1 MAPTH
6 EVATKLP
13 SRFATF
19 KVMFASAMTPEARLA
34 VLKQYVVHPDV
45 IQAAYAFF
53 CSSNKHHRSYR
64 AAMDA
69 VQHQR
74 LVEQQQQQ
82 PDGTTGV
89 LAAAVVEA
97 PTSAAP
103 NGDTSAQQ
111 ACEYLSTACA
121 VDGVA
126 VPGSM
131 DVAPDAPGPV
141 GVALHEHFSIAIP
154 RATQAEQH
162 EAIVGLFNDSPAHI
176 SPDVSAAAAAAA
188 MADGI
193 AVTGATDDD
202 TNAAV
207 APPALQRA
215 AVDGQ
220 PMATGDVQPRAEVGP
235 GGDVLRIQT
244 GSKPVALNDRRLLS
258 MLFPVLFPWGHGG
271 PDDTRPV
278 EVSLHS
284 CLQRYLCL
292 STTQFAEHPTFALVA
307 YHLVCCAEMATSAY
321 VSASVPVGNEGA
333 SQGSMWTR
341 LSADQIRLAV
351 YHLEEQRRAA
361 HENRPMR
368 APPNMDA
375 ATCECGLRSVDTAP
389 GLPSVA
395 VSPSSLVCTR

>member
-1 MAPTH
+1 MTQVHGAAPTH

-13 SRFATF
+13 SCFATF

-74 LVEQQQQQ
+74 LVEQQQLQ

-89 LAAAVVEA
+89 MAAAVLPA

-126 VPGSM
+126 VPGTM
-131 DVAPDAPGPV
+131 AVATDAPAPA

-162 EAIVGLFNDSPAHI
+162 EAIVGLFNDSPAHV
-176 SPDVSAAAAAAA
+176 SLDVSAAAAAAA
-188 MADGI
+188 MADGV

-258 MLFPVLFPWGHGG
+258 MLFPVRRDARVVRAAL
-271 PDDTRPV
+271 DATRPQLGRDHGPHPTSGAPWATTSPRARPV
-278 EVSLHS
+278 PSTSPMPRAMVMALARARATLPPAARTTSSHS
-284 CLQRYLCL
+284 CLY
-292 STTQFAEHPTFALVA
+292 
-307 YHLVCCAEMATSAY
+307 
-321 VSASVPVGNEGA
+321 
-333 SQGSMWTR
+333 
-341 LSADQIRLAV
+341 D
-351 YHLEEQRRAA
+351 
-361 HENRPMR
+361 
-368 APPNMDA
+368 
-375 ATCECGLRSVDTAP
+375 
-389 GLPSVA
+389 
-395 VSPSSLVCTR
+395 